1 MPREGL
7 IIKALSGFYYVRT
20 AEGDTYQT
28 RARGIFRYQDQV
40 PLVGDRVIFEA
51 ENLEEGTIVEILKRT
66 NELTRPP
73 VANVDVGV
81 IVSSMV
87 SPKLSTHLLD
97 RFLVILE
104 SKQIE
109 PVVFISKLDLADHD
123 LRENLDSILTI
134 YEQIGY
140 HFIVVDETTESIYRE
155 EVRQAFAKQL
165 DQQIIVFIGQSGAG
179 KSTLL
184 NILDPDLNLKTAE
197 ISKALGRGKHTT
209 RHVELLP
216 LFNGWFADTP
226 GFSMVDLKEIEATE
240 LAQYFPEIWKRR
252 AGCKFSTCLH
262 HSEPHCAVK
271 EAVAKEEIA
280 DFRYAH
286 YLDFLSE
293 IQSQAVVY

>member
-20 AEGDTYQT
+20 PEGDTYQT
-28 RARGIFRYQDQV
+28 RARGIFRHQDQV

-66 NELTRPP
+66 NELARPP
-73 VANVDVGV
+73 IANVDVGV

-87 SPKLSTHLLD
+87 SPKLSTHLID

-123 LRENLDSILTI
+123 LRKNLDSIQII

-140 HFIVVDETTESIYRE
+140 HFIVIDESSQTSYRK
-155 EVRQAFAKQL
+155 EVQQAFAKQL
-165 DQQIIVFIGQSGAG
+165 NQQIIVFIGQSGAG

-184 NILDPDLNLKTAE
+184 NILDPDLNLKIGET
-197 ISKALGRGKHTT
+197 SKALGRGKHTT

-226 GFSMVDLKEIEATE
+226 GFSMVDLKEIETTE
-240 LAQYFPEIWKRR
+240 LALYFPEIWERR
-252 AGCKFSTCLH
+252 AGCKFNTCLH
-262 HSEPHCAVK
+262 HNEPHCAVK
-271 EAVAKEEIA
+271 EAVAKREIA

-293 IQSQAVVY
+293 IEGQAVIY